1 MSLTNPQSSR
11 LSSKFV
17 MSWGQHVIT
26 LVTSDELH
34 SVLLRI
40 SPDPFLLMS
49 PFLYT
54 EPLVKLVGVVF
65 LEHMGSNS
73 LAVFQGLVA
82 MVTYTFSLK
91 FCQILK
97 IFVDNLFA
105 IVLLKQATAVRCLDM
120 SASRKKLAV
129 VDENDTCLVYDIH
142 TKELLFQV
150 KSQGVSRT

>member
-1 MSLTNPQSSR
+1 M
-11 LSSKFV
+11 
-17 MSWGQHVIT
+17 
-26 LVTSDELH
+26 
-34 SVLLRI
+34 
-40 SPDPFLLMS
+40 
-49 PFLYT
+49 
-54 EPLVKLVGVVF
+54 KLVGVVF
-65 LEHMGSNS
+65 LEHMSSNS
-73 LAVFQGLVA
+73 LALFQGFVA
-82 MVTYTFSLK
+82 MVTHTFSLK

-150 KSQGVSRT
+150 KSQQVSRT

>member
-1 MSLTNPQSSR
+1 M
-11 LSSKFV
+11 
-17 MSWGQHVIT
+17 
-26 LVTSDELH
+26 
-34 SVLLRI
+34 
-40 SPDPFLLMS
+40 
-49 PFLYT
+49 
-54 EPLVKLVGVVF
+54 KLVGVVF
-65 LEHMGSNS
+65 LEHMSSNS
-73 LAVFQGLVA
+73 LALFQGLVA
-82 MVTYTFSLK
+82 MVTHTFSLK

-150 KSQGVSRT
+150 KSQQVSRT